1 VGDSSE
7 RSGGRTMMSGR
18 ATVYLRFSGD
28 AALSIPEDI
37 VAARLQSPAGA
48 PALHSYAG
56 RLLARFGLRMSFPA
70 TAFQVQFE
78 RALT

>member
-1 VGDSSE
+1 
-7 RSGGRTMMSGR
+7 MMSR
-18 ATVYLRFSGD
+18 PATVYLRFSGD

-37 VAARLQSPAGA
+37 VAARLQSPAGV
-48 PALHSYAG
+48 PVLHSHAG
-56 RLLARFGLRMSFPA
+56 RLLVRFDLRVSLLA